1 MDDGVLRVLRFYP
14 QVYLACHGQH
24 RTPQSTLGLSER
36 EARVLGHLDRTTAVS
51 PAWLARHVGV
61 NASTLSAAVARLRA
75 RGLLTQVRRSDDRR
89 RADLRLTASG
99 QRAIAATSV
108 LDAEVV
114 RTVLARLAPE
124 ERRRAVEGLE
134 LLARASSE
142 HIAECGHVP
151 AAPRRASRANKRRR
165 EP

>member
-1 MDDGVLRVLRFYP
+1 MDV
-14 QVYLACHGQH
+14 
-24 RTPQSTLGLSER
+24 
-36 EARVLGHLDRTTAVS
+36 
-51 PAWLARHVGV
+51 
-61 NASTLSAAVARLRA
+61 
-75 RGLLTQVRRSDDRR
+75 LTQVRRSDDRR

-114 RTVLARLAPE
+114 RTVLARLAPD

-142 HIAECGHVP
+142 HIAERGHSP
-151 AAPRRASRANKRRR
+151 AAPRRARPPNKRRR